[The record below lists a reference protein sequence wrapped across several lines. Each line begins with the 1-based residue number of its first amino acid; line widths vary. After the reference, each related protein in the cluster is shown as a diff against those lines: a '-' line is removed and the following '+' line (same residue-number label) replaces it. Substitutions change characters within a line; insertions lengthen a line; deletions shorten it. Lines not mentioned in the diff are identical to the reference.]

1 MQEDNKHINH
11 KQTVEYFNLIFEN
24 SKGSKMEFHKDKK
37 LDAAIRYIVDL
48 FNITHIQSC
57 LLAIIFIFTL
67 DDTEVGFERL
77 LNFLGMNLTDYFDLQ
92 GDVQVLLDKGHIIYR
107 KENRT
112 NNLYNSNF
120 SINQK
125 VIDAIFNGT
134 SIVDALSEPD
144 LDINQLCGHIS
155 RVITRS
161 SLNNCTVNEI
171 TEKIE
176 RIENKNSNLDAV
188 IQLKKIIQIEDR
200 TLLYNLINE
209 MTTSNVSTF
218 DLLPSLIE
226 LYGRIESQCIL
237 RSFINKETNLQK
249 LGLLEVSAN
258 GYAQDATITL
268 TDKTKEIFFGNH
280 AGLYLTR
287 ITNKNIIRHDSIFSK
302 ELFFDEQVQRELALL
317 EQGLQEDNF
326 IELRDTL
333 KSKGFLNNGVTAIL
347 YGVSGGGKTSGVYQI
362 ARKTNRDIM
371 QLDLSQI
378 RSMYYGESE
387 KQVKEIFNSYRDLCN
402 VSERTPILLLN
413 ECDAVLGKR
422 LEGNST
428 TDTTETTLV
437 NLFLEFFET
446 NTGIIIA
453 TTNLINTVDPSFFR
467 RFLFKVK
474 FSTPSPIVV
483 KQILKNKLDFLTE
496 KELETI
502 SIRYRL
508 TGGEIDNILTKITL
522 NKVLTKSNP
531 TINEIMEYCEQEKI
545 SDYKTAKLGFN

>member
-1 MQEDNKHINH
+1 MTVNH
-11 KQTVEYFNLIFEN
+11 KQTVEHFNLIFEN
-24 SKGSKMEFHKDKK
+24 SQNSKLNYSEKEDV
-37 LDAAIRYIVDL
+37 DNAIKCVEDL

-67 DDTEVGFERL
+67 NDTEVGFERL

-134 SIVDALSEPD
+134 SITEALNEPD
-144 LDINQLCGHIS
+144 LDINQLCGYIS

-161 SLNNCTVNEI
+161 SLNNCTIDEI

-176 RIENKNSNLDAV
+176 RIENKNSNLDTV

-226 LYGRIESQCIL
+226 LYGRIDSQSIL

-249 LGLLEVSAN
+249 LGLVEVSAN
-258 GYAQDATITL
+258 GQDATITL

-280 AGLYLTR
+280 AGLYSTR
-287 ITNKNIIRHDSIFSK
+287 ITNKNIIKHESIYPK
-302 ELFFDEQVQRELALL
+302 ELFFDEQVQRELTLL

-333 KSKGFLNNGVTAIL
+333 KSKGFLNSGVTAIM

-362 ARKTNRDIM
+362 ARKTKRDIM
-371 QLDLSQI
+371 QLDLSEI
-378 RSMYYGESE
+378 RSKYYGESE

-402 VSERTPILLLN
+402 VSERRTPILLLN

-422 LEGNST
+422 IEGNST

-446 NTGIIIA
+446 NAGIIIA
-453 TTNLINTVDPSFFR
+453 TTNLINTVDPSFMR

-474 FSTPSPIVV
+474 FSTPTPTVM
-483 KQILKNKLDFLTE
+483 KQILKSKLDFL
-496 KELETI
+496 KDIELDII
-502 SIRYRL
+502 SSKYRL
-508 TGGEIDNILTKITL
+508 TGGEIDNIVTKITL
-522 NKVLTKSNP
+522 NTVLTKSNP
-531 TINEIMEYCEQEKI
+531 TLSEIMEYCEQEKI